1 MRVDHA
7 RRARLWTLGS
17 ALCFTGIG
25 WGWTGNAPAFVSPTA
40 CFVGSVICAGGAL
53 LSARGAR
60 HTEGQRASARTAAVI
75 SVLLLLVPVALFGL
89 LILLLSTSDGSF
101 FT

>member
-1 MRVDHA
+1 M
-7 RRARLWTLGS
+7 GS

-25 WGWTGNAPAFVSPTA
+25 WGWTGNAPAFVSPTV
-40 CFVGSVICAGGAL
+40 CFFGSVICAGGAL

-60 HTEGQRASARTAAVI
+60 HAEEGQRASARRAALI
-75 SVLLLLVPVALFGL
+75 SVLLLLVPVALFGF
-89 LILLLSTSDGSF
+89 LILLLSTSDSF

>member
-1 MRVDHA
+1 M
-7 RRARLWTLGS
+7 LGS

-53 LSARGAR
+53 LSAHGAHQAER
-60 HTEGQRASARTAAVI
+60 AERASARRAALI
-75 SVLLLLVPVALFGL
+75 SVLLLLVPIGLFSL
-89 LILLLSTSDGSF
+89 LIFLLSQGGSSI